1 MRILG
6 YLLRS
11 PTCKILSP
19 KSLFLAAE
27 SDIRN
32 MLSLCAITTIA
43 IRFYLATDS
52 REPKK
57 TWFCHVEIF
66 LRTTRTKHNTFMLI
80 GPRRAMAAPIE
91 AEGITDLLI
100 LVTNVAYSCYNSN
113 T

>member
-80 GPRRAMAAPIE
+80 GRQDDTTSHGSPHR
-91 AEGITDLLI
+91 G
-100 LVTNVAYSCYNSN
+100 
-113 T
+113 